1 MYCGLHFPFRESPCI
16 LYRITSFSYLKQFK
30 KSAIQEHLK
39 IIIILEQDR
48 PALCY
53 FKHEIT
59 WPNFR
64 GAEFQPTPISRRT
77 FPTDIP
83 TQNGHF
89 EH

>member
-1 MYCGLHFPFRESPCI
+1 MSSFTFQMYCGLHFQFRESPCI
-16 LYRITSFSYLKQFK
+16 LYRITSFSYLKLFK

-48 PALCY
+48 PALYY

-59 WPNFR
+59 WP
-64 GAEFQPTPISRRT
+64 T
-77 FPTDIP
+77 FPELTLPKFQIYLP
-83 TQNGHF
+83 KF